1 MRQSR
6 FSKTYNIFFYFYVV
20 CSNNRLIKMGFTRY
34 SDVLSLEQVKKNTW
48 IVHKMGILQFISIY
62 KKYKDISGY
71 SLKWGDEVNVVVLYK
86 VTF

>member
-1 MRQSR
+1 
-6 FSKTYNIFFYFYVV
+6 
-20 CSNNRLIKMGFTRY
+20 MGFTQY

-71 SLKWGDEVNVVVLYK
+71 SLKWGDEVNVV
-86 VTF
+86 FI

>member
-1 MRQSR
+1 
-6 FSKTYNIFFYFYVV
+6 
-20 CSNNRLIKMGFTRY
+20 MGFTRY

-71 SLKWGDEVNVVVLYK
+71 SLKWGDEVNPVVLYK
-86 VTF
+86 VIFSGLECN

>member
-1 MRQSR
+1 
-6 FSKTYNIFFYFYVV
+6 
-20 CSNNRLIKMGFTRY
+20 MGFTRY

-86 VTF
+86 VIFSGLECN

>member
-1 MRQSR
+1 
-6 FSKTYNIFFYFYVV
+6 
-20 CSNNRLIKMGFTRY
+20 MGFTRY